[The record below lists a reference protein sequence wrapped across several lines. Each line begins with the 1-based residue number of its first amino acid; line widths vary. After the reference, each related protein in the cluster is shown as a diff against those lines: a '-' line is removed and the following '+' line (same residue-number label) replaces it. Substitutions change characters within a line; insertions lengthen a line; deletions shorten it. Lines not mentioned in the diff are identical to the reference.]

1 MILAQITPIKS
12 INIISVPFSYNLLKK
27 NIHSLIKLRLQSMCC
42 VNKNC
47 VGTFGVG
54 FGFGNFQRFT
64 STMTTFFMD
73 TM

>member
-1 MILAQITPIKS
+1 MSLAQITPIKS
-12 INIISVPFSYNLLKK
+12 FNITSVSFLYNSLKK
-27 NIHSLIKLRLQSMCC
+27 NINSLIKLRLQSMCC

-54 FGFGNFQRFT
+54 FGNFQRFT

>member
-42 VNKNC
+42 VKKNS
-47 VGTFGVG
+47 VGTFGV
-54 FGFGNFQRFT
+54 GFGNFQRFT